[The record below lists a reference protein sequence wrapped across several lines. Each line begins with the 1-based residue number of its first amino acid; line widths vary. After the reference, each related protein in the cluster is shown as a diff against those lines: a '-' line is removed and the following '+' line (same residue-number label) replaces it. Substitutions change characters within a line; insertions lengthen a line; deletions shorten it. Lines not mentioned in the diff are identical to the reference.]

1 MRHHSPELRWLSL
14 PGSFALHHAPL
25 LVADLRHLALH
36 AVPEAESTVAA
47 TVARLPYLTSLRL
60 SVHDTTRHAHDT
72 HTTRTRH
79 AHDTTRTRTRTR
91 HDMTRE
97 LMVVCVWDRGWG

>member
-1 MRHHSPELRWLSL
+1 VRHHSPELRWLSL

-36 AVPEAESTVAA
+36 AVTDAESTVAA

-60 SVHDTTRHAHDT
+60 SVHDTHGTRHARHTT
-72 HTTRTRH
+72 HTTRTR
-79 AHDTTRTRTRTR
+79 A
-91 HDMTRE
+91 
-97 LMVVCVWDRGWG
+97 